1 MLGTAEI
8 VTEDLPLIMRLFNPL
23 KAIFKKH
30 WSNSPIPRQTKM
42 EKGIRRPETEINV
55 PVTDNDAPLKETA
68 TNNPLTKE
76 PVYYIVAGSFT
87 NATKAEEEKNRFTEK
102 GYTVTI
108 LEKNQ
113 NYRIVL
119 YSTSQKDEAFKYLE
133 DIRIK
138 EKNPSIWVLKEN

>member
-1 MLGTAEI
+1 MT
-8 VTEDLPLIMRLFNPL
+8 
-23 KAIFKKH
+23 KK
-30 WSNSPIPRQTKM
+30 
-42 EKGIRRPETEINV
+42 
-55 PVTDNDAPLKETA
+55 
-68 TNNPLTKE
+68 

-108 LEKNQ
+108 LEENQ